1 MSTTATAQTNGI
13 APFDAWLS
21 GVADELPGAGLD
33 WLTAAR
39 GKAMSRVRTL
49 GLPSSK
55 QEGWRYTGLK
65 SLMEQGFV
73 QQAEEIT
80 ALEPEDLAELAI
92 PGLNAHRVV
101 LANGRLVPNLS
112 WLDGI
117 PAGVRAG
124 GLRDLLESDPDL
136 LRNRLGRVAGE
147 GAHVFAAL
155 NTAGMDDGFVLLV
168 EPGIKIE
175 RPIEIIH
182 LSLGMDEPRLAQ
194 PRNLVDLGEGAS
206 ATLIERFV
214 SLGESLYCTNAVLEI
229 SLAAGAGLTHYRL
242 QQESPNAF
250 HLAGVYLSQAA
261 SSHYHGVS
269 IGLGGAWSR
278 TDLVAGFVGE
288 GAQCDLDGLYM
299 SGDGQTMDFHLD
311 VRHEVPGC
319 TSREGFKGIL
329 YGKGRAVFDGRVYVA
344 RDAQKT
350 DAQLSNRNL
359 VLSRG
364 AEVDTKP
371 QLEILADDVK
381 CSHGTTVGQLDR
393 ESLFYLR
400 SRGIP
405 ANQARRMLCVGFAGE
420 VLDSLALEPL
430 RDYVTQQVGAR
441 LERAVLD

>member
-1 MSTTATAQTNGI
+1 
-13 APFDAWLS
+13 
-21 GVADELPGAGLD
+21 
-33 WLTAAR
+33 
-39 GKAMSRVRTL
+39 
-49 GLPSSK
+49 
-55 QEGWRYTGLK
+55 
-65 SLMEQGFV
+65 
-73 QQAEEIT
+73 
-80 ALEPEDLAELAI
+80 
-92 PGLNAHRVV
+92 
-101 LANGRLVPNLS
+101 
-112 WLDGI
+112 
-117 PAGVRAG
+117 VRAG
-124 GLRDLLESDPDL
+124 GLRDLLDSEPDL

-168 EPGIKIE
+168 EPGVRVE
-175 RPIEIIH
+175 RPIEIVH

-206 ATLIERFV
+206 ATLIERYV

-229 SLAAGAGLTHYRL
+229 SLGTGAGLTHYRV

-250 HLAGVYLSQAA
+250 HLAGVYLSQAE
-261 SSHYHGVS
+261 SSRYHGVS
-269 IGLGGAWSR
+269 IGLGAAWSR

-288 GAQCDLDGLYM
+288 GAQCDLDGLYL

-311 VRHEVPGC
+311 VRHEVPAC
-319 TSREGFKGIL
+319 TSRESFKGIL

-420 VLDSLALEPL
+420 VLDALELEPL
-430 RDYVTQQVGAR
+430 RDYVALEVGAR
-441 LERAVLD
+441 LERAVLE